1 MFMTSWYT
9 VSIWHVVLRLL
20 LADCSQVT
28 ALVFNI
34 YIHGLAFHYVLHLTD
49 KRSVGQTQTIP
60 FFSG

>member
-20 LADCSQVT
+20 LADCSQVIE
-28 ALVFNI
+28 LLF